1 MAQTKM
7 NISEQED
14 IMTQKQTEGEKM
26 DQKQMLKQMLEMN
39 KLTYDNT
46 FQTIVTIQEQ
56 TQAMADKLIAQ
67 ATWLPEEGKK
77 AIDEWLATY
86 KKGRQDF
93 KKMVDDAF
101 AKVLKSF

>member
-1 MAQTKM
+1 
-7 NISEQED
+7 
-14 IMTQKQTEGEKM
+14 MTQKQTNQKQTKEKKM
-26 DQKQMLKQMLEMN
+26 DQKQMMKQMLEMN
-39 KLTYDNT
+39 KLACDNT
-46 FQTIVTIQEQ
+46 FQTVVTIQEQ
-56 TQAMADKLIAQ
+56 TEMMTNKLIAQ

-101 AKVLKSF
+101 AKVLESF